1 MLTEERHRLILDLL
15 AQKGVIKLQELVDA
29 TGASESTIRR
39 DLTQL
44 ETEKKLRRVHGGA
57 ALLQQKRE
65 ELSVSEKSLKYIE
78 EKRRIAVY
86 ASSLVQK
93 ETASIWMRE
102 RQRGK

>member
-65 ELSVSEKSLKYIE
+65 ELSVSDISKKSGG
-78 EKRRIAVY
+78 
-86 ASSLVQK
+86 SLSMRPAWYKK